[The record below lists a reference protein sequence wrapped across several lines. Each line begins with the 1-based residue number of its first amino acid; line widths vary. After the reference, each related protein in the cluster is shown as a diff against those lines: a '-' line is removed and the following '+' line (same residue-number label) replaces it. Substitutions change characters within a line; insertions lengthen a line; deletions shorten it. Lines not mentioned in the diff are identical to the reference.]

1 MGCQKKLN
9 TKEKGELIALLE
21 KSKEKHAKGGN
32 LCKQARERLQYL
44 NSRFEKYGSV

>member
-9 TKEKGELIALLE
+9 TKEKGELVALLE
-21 KSKEKHAKGGN
+21 KSKAKHAKGED
-32 LCKQARERLQYL
+32 LCKQARERLLYL